1 MARDKVIESFEQA
14 VADISD
20 GATIMLGGFGVAA
33 DLPFNLIRA
42 LRHHGCKG
50 LTVIVNTPGPG
61 GRLALELWGIT
72 QWTDVNLLVENR
84 QVKKFISTITFP
96 NTAAEKAI
104 LAGEVEIEFVP
115 QGTLA
120 ERIRAG
126 GFGIGGFYV
135 RTGVSTLIA
144 EGKEK
149 RIIDG
154 EEYLLEMPLRADYA
168 LIKAYKADRFGNL
181 VYRGDTRSFNAV
193 MAPAAD
199 ITVAEVQDIV
209 EVGELEPEVIVTPGI
224 FVDRIIKIPKEE
236 R

>member
-1 MARDKVIESFEQA
+1 MTRDKVIESFEQA

>member
-1 MARDKVIESFEQA
+1 MTRDKVIESFEQA

-224 FVDRIIKIPKEE
+224 FVDRIVKITKEE

>member
-96 NTAAEKAI
+96 NTVAEKAI

>member
-96 NTAAEKAI
+96 NTVAEKAI

-224 FVDRIIKIPKEE
+224 FVDRIVKITKEE

>member
-61 GRLALELWGIT
+61 GQLALELWGIT